1 VVRCRRGSRLAGALP
16 AGGLVVLVRC
26 RGGSRRAGALP
37 PGGLDLLVRCPRGS
51 VLAGALPR
59 LVLGVVSE
67 RASTGRLGG
76 AAALVLGPWPSLDA
90 RFCVRA
96 WGAKASASTTGS
108 RHRRRSVRP
117 SAHEGR
123 IVGAL
128 GGGVGSASPFPW
140 HGPREG
146 GTSATS
152 GPVGGGSSTCT
163 ALRRWQIHRR
173 RRFGGKPT
181 ARPSTPTRSPRPRT
195 SAAPSRP
202 VEALAERRTSRSRGS
217 AAPPQQR
224 AAPTQ
229 PHPESKPHQR
239 SPSRERSRADDVRRP
254 GPAVARPGGGRSPC
268 AGRR

>member
-1 VVRCRRGSRLAGALP
+1 MPGAWWCAA
-16 AGGLVVLVRC
+16 AGGLILLVRC
-26 RGGSRRAGALP
+26 LRGVWACWCAACGGSRRAGALP
-37 PGGLDLLVRCPRGS
+37 RGVSSCWCAAPGGSG
-51 VLAGALPR
+51 LAGALPR

-96 WGAKASASTTGS
+96 WGPRLLRLLRDPVTNAEASGLERAKEEAW
-108 RHRRRSVRP
+108 VP
-117 SAHEGR
+117 
-123 IVGAL
+123 I
-128 GGGVGSASPFPW
+128 GVGSAN
-140 HGPREG
+140 
-146 GTSATS
+146 AD
-152 GPVGGGSSTCT
+152 PV
-163 ALRRWQIHRR
+163 
-173 RRFGGKPT
+173 PT
-181 ARPSTPTRSPRPRT
+181 PAPTRSPRPQT
-195 SAAPSRP
+195 SAVASRP

>member
-1 VVRCRRGSRLAGALP
+1 MPGAWWCAAAGGLVLLVRCLRGVSSCWCAA
-16 AGGLVVLVRC
+16 AGGLVVLVRGPRGVWAC
-26 RGGSRRAGALP
+26 WCAAPGGSG
-37 PGGLDLLVRCPRGS
+37 
-51 VLAGALPR
+51 LAGALPR

-67 RASTGRLGG
+67 RASTGRVGG

-108 RHRRRSVRP
+108 RHQRRSVRP
-117 SAHEGR
+117 RAREGR
-123 IVGAL
+123 SVGAHR
-128 GGGVGSASPFPW
+128 GGVGSAN
-140 HGPREG
+140 
-146 GTSATS
+146 AD
-152 GPVGGGSSTCT
+152 PV
-163 ALRRWQIHRR
+163 
-173 RRFGGKPT
+173 PT
-181 ARPSTPTRSPRPRT
+181 PAPTRSPRPQT
-195 SAAPSRP
+195 SAVASRP
-202 VEALAERRTSRSRGS
+202 VEALAERRTSRSRAS